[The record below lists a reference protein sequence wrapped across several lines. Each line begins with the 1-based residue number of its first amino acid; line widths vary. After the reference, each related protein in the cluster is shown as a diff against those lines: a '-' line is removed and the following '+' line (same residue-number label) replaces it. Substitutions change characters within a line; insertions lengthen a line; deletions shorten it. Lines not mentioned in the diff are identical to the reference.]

1 MASSSL
7 SKLSNIQLPPALKH
21 HRYAL
26 FIASAISIPVLLG
39 LRRNYLEWI
48 ALGRGGPPANVF
60 GWTMN
65 WIMYLFSREQVNTA
79 LYDDPAVLGRSG
91 ELAKTRFIHGEL
103 PERKGVRPVVAPFIA
118 PQRQYPIQVDEKII
132 KVRQVKHGVDSVID
146 LTNLL

>member
-1 MASSSL
+1 
-7 SKLSNIQLPPALKH
+7 
-21 HRYAL
+21 
-26 FIASAISIPVLLG
+26 
-39 LRRNYLEWI
+39 
-48 ALGRGGPPANVF
+48 
-60 GWTMN
+60 MN